1 MIKKDFYKFELES
14 KFSPSEDQQKAVD
27 ILTKGINDGE
37 AQQILLGVTG
47 SGKTFTMANIIKNFN
62 KPTLVI
68 AHNKTLAA
76 QLCNE
81 FRALF
86 PKNRVEYF
94 VSYYDYYQ
102 PEAYIPRTDTYIDK
116 EIQINEEIDKLRNSA
131 TASLGER
138 NDVIIVASVSCI
150 YGLGAPEIYFKQSI
164 SVREGD
170 VLDRDELIDK
180 LVDIQYSRSDI
191 DFRRSTFRVR
201 GDRVEVFPAGSSDKA
216 IRIDFWGD
224 EIESISEFNPV
235 TNQVTTGL
243 SHYLIFPATH
253 YVIGSDNIESV
264 LEKIKEDMLVQEEFF
279 KSQGKLIEAQ
289 RIRERV
295 NYDIEMI
302 AQMGYCNGIENYS
315 RYFDGR
321 SPGEAPYTLLDYF
334 SDDFLVFIDESHMTI
349 PQIKGM
355 YNGDFS
361 RKTNLVEYG
370 FRLPAAFDN
379 RPLKFAEFE
388 KRIKQAIFVS
398 ATPGDYE
405 LGKSKIVAEQIIRPT
420 GLVDPEIIVRQ
431 TKGQIDDLLSEI
443 HKVVDKGGRVLI
455 TTLTIRMSE
464 ELTNYLKERKIK
476 VEYMHN
482 QIDTL
487 ERIEIINRLRRG
499 DIDVI
504 VGINLLREGLDIPE
518 VMLVAILDA
527 DKEGFLRSRTS
538 LIQTVGRA
546 SRNANSYVIMYADT
560 ITKSMQ
566 EAITETNRRREIQKN
581 YNVLHNIT
589 PKTIKKEI
597 KNTLVISKKSKK
609 EEDKLTVLEINKEI
623 KDLYDKMNEA
633 SATYDFEQAIIIRDR
648 ITYLRSLYNRK
659 NKKAANKH
667 KSKDFNK

>member
-1 MIKKDFYKFELES
+1 MITKDLHKFELES
-14 KFSPSEDQQKAVD
+14 DFLPSRDQQNAID
-27 ILTKGINDGE
+27 ILTKGLAEGE
-37 AQQILLGVTG
+37 SHQILLGVTG

-102 PEAYIPRTDTYIDK
+102 PEAYIPRTDTYIGK

-150 YGLGAPEIYFKQSI
+150 YGLGAPEAYFKQSI
-164 SVREGD
+164 SIREGD
-170 VLDRDELIDK
+170 EFNRDDLIDK
-180 LVDIQYSRSDI
+180 LIEIQYSRSEI
-191 DFRRSTFRVR
+191 DFKRSTFRAK
-201 GDRVEVFPAGSSDKA
+201 GDRLEVFPAGATDKA

-224 EIESISEFNPV
+224 EVEAISEFNPL
-235 TNQVTTGL
+235 TNQVIAGL
-243 SHYLIFPATH
+243 SHFLIFPATH
-253 YVIGSDNIESV
+253 YVIGHDDIAS
-264 LEKIKEDMLVQEEFF
+264 LLKKIKEDMLIQEEFF
-279 KSQGKLIEAQ
+279 KNEGKLIEAQ
-289 RIRERV
+289 RIKERV

-321 SPGEAPYTLLDYF
+321 SQGEAPYTLLDYF
-334 SDDFLVFIDESHMTI
+334 PDDFLVFIDESHMTI
-349 PQIKGM
+349 PQIRGM
-355 YNGDFS
+355 YNGDFA
-361 RKTNLVEYG
+361 RKTNLVNYG
-370 FRLPAAFDN
+370 FRLPAAYDN
-379 RPLKFAEFE
+379 RPLKFFEFE
-388 KRIKQAIFVS
+388 QKIKQVISVS

-405 LGKSKIVAEQIIRPT
+405 LRKAKRVAEQILRPT
-420 GLVDPEIIVRQ
+420 GLVDPEIMVRP
-431 TKGQIDDLLSEI
+431 TNGQIDDLLGEI
-443 HKVVDKGGRVLI
+443 NKVVDKGGRVLI

-464 ELTNYLKERKIK
+464 ELTTYLKERKIK

-482 QIDTL
+482 KIDTL

-560 ITKSMQ
+560 VTKSMQ
-566 EAITETNRRREIQKN
+566 EAITETNRRRKLQKD
-581 YNVLHNIT
+581 YNMLHNII
-589 PKTIKKEI
+589 PKSIQKEI
-597 KNTLVISKKSKK
+597 KNTLVISKKTKL
-609 EEDKLTVLEINKEI
+609 EEDKLSVFEINKEI
-623 KDLYDKMNEA
+623 KDLYDKMNA
-633 SATYDFEQAIIIRDR
+633 ATSTYDFEQAIIIRDR
-648 ITYLRSLYNRK
+648 ISYLRTLYNKKSRK
-659 NKKAANKH
+659 PIN
-667 KSKDFNK
+667 

>member
-1 MIKKDFYKFELES
+1 MITKDLHKFELES
-14 KFSPSEDQQKAVD
+14 DFLPSRDQQNAID
-27 ILTKGINDGE
+27 ILTKGLAEGE
-37 AQQILLGVTG
+37 SHQVLLGVTG

-102 PEAYIPRTDTYIDK
+102 PEAYIPRTDTYIGK

-150 YGLGAPEIYFKQSI
+150 YGLGAPEAYFKQSI
-164 SVREGD
+164 SIREGD
-170 VLDRDELIDK
+170 ELNRDDIIDK
-180 LVDIQYSRSDI
+180 LVEIQYSRSEI
-191 DFRRSTFRVR
+191 DFKRSTFRAK
-201 GDRVEVFPAGSSDKA
+201 GDRLEVFPAGAADKA

-224 EIESISEFNPV
+224 EVEAISEFNPL
-235 TNQVTTGL
+235 TNQVIARL
-243 SHYLIFPATH
+243 SHFLIFPATH
-253 YVIGSDNIESV
+253 YVIGHDDIAS
-264 LEKIKEDMLVQEEFF
+264 LLKKIKEDMLIQEEFF
-279 KSQGKLIEAQ
+279 KNEGKLIEAQ
-289 RIRERV
+289 RIKERV

-321 SPGEAPYTLLDYF
+321 SQGEAPYTLLDYF
-334 SDDFLVFIDESHMTI
+334 PDDFLVFIDESHMTI
-349 PQIKGM
+349 PQIRGM
-355 YNGDFS
+355 YNGDFA
-361 RKTNLVEYG
+361 RKTNLVNYG
-370 FRLPAAFDN
+370 FRLPAAYDN
-379 RPLKFAEFE
+379 RPLKFFEFE
-388 KRIKQAIFVS
+388 QKIKQVISVS

-405 LGKSKIVAEQIIRPT
+405 LRKAKRVAEQIIRPT
-420 GLVDPEIIVRQ
+420 GLVDPEIMVRP
-431 TKGQIDDLLSEI
+431 TNGQIDDLLGEI
-443 HKVVDKGGRVLI
+443 NKVVDKGGRVLI

-482 QIDTL
+482 KIDTL

-560 ITKSMQ
+560 VTKSMQ
-566 EAITETNRRREIQKN
+566 EAITETNRRRKIQKD
-581 YNVLHNIT
+581 YNMLHNII
-589 PKTIKKEI
+589 PKSIQKEI
-597 KNTLVISKKSKK
+597 KNTLVISKKTKL
-609 EEDKLTVLEINKEI
+609 EEDKLSVFEINKEI
-623 KDLYDKMNEA
+623 KDLYDKMNA
-633 SATYDFEQAIIIRDR
+633 ATSTYDFEQAIIIRDR
-648 ITYLRSLYNRK
+648 ISYLRTLYNKKSRK
-659 NKKAANKH
+659 PIN
-667 KSKDFNK
+667 

>member
-1 MIKKDFYKFELES
+1 MHKFELES
-14 KFSPSEDQQKAVD
+14 DFLPSRDQQNAID
-27 ILTKGINDGE
+27 ILTKGLAEGE
-37 AQQILLGVTG
+37 SHQVLLGVTG

-102 PEAYIPRTDTYIDK
+102 PEAYIPRTDTYIGK

-150 YGLGAPEIYFKQSI
+150 YGLGAPEAYFKQSI
-164 SVREGD
+164 SIREGD
-170 VLDRDELIDK
+170 ELNRDDIIDK
-180 LVDIQYSRSDI
+180 LVEIQYSRSEI
-191 DFRRSTFRVR
+191 DFKRSTFRAK
-201 GDRVEVFPAGSSDKA
+201 GDRLEVFPAGAADKA

-224 EIESISEFNPV
+224 EVEAISEFNPL
-235 TNQVTTGL
+235 TNQVIARL
-243 SHYLIFPATH
+243 SHFLIFPATH
-253 YVIGSDNIESV
+253 YVIGHDDIAS
-264 LEKIKEDMLVQEEFF
+264 LLKKIKEDMLIQEEFF
-279 KSQGKLIEAQ
+279 KNEGKLIEAQ
-289 RIRERV
+289 RIKERV

-321 SPGEAPYTLLDYF
+321 SQGEAPYTLLDYF
-334 SDDFLVFIDESHMTI
+334 PDDFLVFIDESHMTI
-349 PQIKGM
+349 PQIRGM
-355 YNGDFS
+355 YNGDFA
-361 RKTNLVEYG
+361 RKTNLVNYG
-370 FRLPAAFDN
+370 FRLPAAYDN
-379 RPLKFAEFE
+379 RPLKFFEFE
-388 KRIKQAIFVS
+388 QKIKQVISVS

-405 LGKSKIVAEQIIRPT
+405 LRKAKRVAEQIIRPT
-420 GLVDPEIIVRQ
+420 GLVDPEIMVRP
-431 TKGQIDDLLSEI
+431 TNGQIDDLLGEI
-443 HKVVDKGGRVLI
+443 NKVVDKGGRVLI

-482 QIDTL
+482 KIDTL

-560 ITKSMQ
+560 VTKSMQ
-566 EAITETNRRREIQKN
+566 EAITETNRRRKIQKD
-581 YNVLHNIT
+581 YNMLHNII
-589 PKTIKKEI
+589 PKSIQKEI
-597 KNTLVISKKSKK
+597 KNTLVISKKTKL
-609 EEDKLTVLEINKEI
+609 EEDKLSVFEINKEI
-623 KDLYDKMNEA
+623 KDLYDKMNA
-633 SATYDFEQAIIIRDR
+633 ATSTYDFEQAIIIRDR
-648 ITYLRSLYNRK
+648 ISYLRTLYNKKSRK
-659 NKKAANKH
+659 PIN
-667 KSKDFNK
+667 

>member
-1 MIKKDFYKFELES
+1 MITKDLHKFELES
-14 KFSPSEDQQKAVD
+14 DFLPSRDQQNAID
-27 ILTKGINDGE
+27 ILTKGLAEGE
-37 AQQILLGVTG
+37 SHQVLLGVTG

-102 PEAYIPRTDTYIDK
+102 PEAYIPRTDTYIGK

-150 YGLGAPEIYFKQSI
+150 YGLGAPEAYFKQSI
-164 SVREGD
+164 SIREGD
-170 VLDRDELIDK
+170 ELNRDDIIDK
-180 LVDIQYSRSDI
+180 LVEIQYSRSEI
-191 DFRRSTFRVR
+191 DFKRSTFRAK
-201 GDRVEVFPAGSSDKA
+201 GDRLEVFPAGAADKA

-224 EIESISEFNPV
+224 EVEAISEFNPL
-235 TNQVTTGL
+235 TNQVIARL
-243 SHYLIFPATH
+243 SHFLIFPATH
-253 YVIGSDNIESV
+253 YVIGHDDIAS
-264 LEKIKEDMLVQEEFF
+264 LLKKIKEDMLIQEEFF
-279 KSQGKLIEAQ
+279 KNEGKLIEAQ
-289 RIRERV
+289 RIKERV

-321 SPGEAPYTLLDYF
+321 SQGEAPYTLLDYF
-334 SDDFLVFIDESHMTI
+334 PDDFLVFIDESHMTI
-349 PQIKGM
+349 PQIRGM
-355 YNGDFS
+355 YNGDFA
-361 RKTNLVEYG
+361 RKTNLVNYG
-370 FRLPAAFDN
+370 FRLPAAYDN
-379 RPLKFAEFE
+379 RPLKFFEFE
-388 KRIKQAIFVS
+388 QKIKQVISVS

-405 LGKSKIVAEQIIRPT
+405 LREAKRVAEQIIRPT
-420 GLVDPEIIVRQ
+420 GLVDPEIMVRP
-431 TKGQIDDLLSEI
+431 TNGQIDDLLGEI
-443 HKVVDKGGRVLI
+443 NKVVDKGGRVLI

-482 QIDTL
+482 KIDTL

-560 ITKSMQ
+560 VTKSMQ
-566 EAITETNRRREIQKN
+566 EAITETNRRRKIQKD
-581 YNVLHNIT
+581 YNMLHNII
-589 PKTIKKEI
+589 PKSIQKEI
-597 KNTLVISKKSKK
+597 KNTLVISKKTKL
-609 EEDKLTVLEINKEI
+609 EEDKLSVFEINKEI
-623 KDLYDKMNEA
+623 KDLYDKMNA
-633 SATYDFEQAIIIRDR
+633 ATSTYDFEQAIIIRDR
-648 ITYLRSLYNRK
+648 ISYLRTLYNKKSRK
-659 NKKAANKH
+659 PIN
-667 KSKDFNK
+667 